1 MSIVDKGAPPSNVTE
16 QAQRKNNILNDVDQQ
31 SDTIKQAQVKQ
42 SDVNPEVGFAP
53 KPKLRTFEVIFMHEL
68 YKINIEVL
76 DISISDFQIAIKIPR
91 VGFKFE
97 PVPQS
102 AYILRAKGKE
112 YNVTYL
118 GGLFDFPTDEH
129 WTITFL
135 MEQTPTKSPVHEKI
149 IETFELDKE

>member
-1 MSIVDKGAPPSNVTE
+1 MIKVKLNPNKVIVSKVA
-16 QAQRKNNILNDVDQQ
+16 
-31 SDTIKQAQVKQ
+31 
-42 SDVNPEVGFAP
+42 
-53 KPKLRTFEVIFMHEL
+53 
-68 YKINIEVL
+68 
-76 DISISDFQIAIKIPR
+76 DIGP
-91 VGFKFE
+91 
-97 PVPQS
+97 
-102 AYILRAKGKE
+102 KGKE